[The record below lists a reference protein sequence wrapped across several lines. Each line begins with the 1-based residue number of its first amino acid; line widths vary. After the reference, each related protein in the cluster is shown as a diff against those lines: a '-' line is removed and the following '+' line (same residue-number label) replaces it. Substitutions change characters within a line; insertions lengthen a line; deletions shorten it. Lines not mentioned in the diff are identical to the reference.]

1 MYFGYRLPLR
11 FMLGELD
18 LLTYYALFNLVVS
31 LCSMTIIANILGKQI
46 SPKSIYLAVFIAI
59 IITLLMYYFGDFRFI
74 ELYASLTYLL
84 VHLPLY

>member
-1 MYFGYRLPLR
+1 
-11 FMLGELD
+11 MLGELD

-59 IITLLMYYFGDFRFI
+59 IITLPYVLFWRF
-74 ELYASLTYLL
+74 
-84 VHLPLY
+84 